1 MGFNFSKETYIKG
14 NESVVFLIELSKNY
28 NLAIFMEMCPLK
40 TEFFDCERY
49 VSSVDDMIL
58 GVLEV
63 LESV

>member
-40 TEFFDCERY
+40 TEFFDCEQY